1 MGAKRVSFCGYLCLL
16 LSLSL
21 LIVDLIRRHHAPKM
35 KITCNSKNVFISSG
49 ACTKT
54 ISHLLLTTTIRR
66 VQEAYQDKIKTT
78 CTKAR
83 AKCICSRLAQVTLN
97 CVLQRIKLSNA
108 HDHTNDR
115 QAINT
120 KSVLSSCYEWEQ
132 NNFMDAAC
140 EEIVRKFIV
149 YHFIVNPAL
158 VI

>member
-97 CVLQRIKLSNA
+97 WSCNELNYPMLMITLTTARPSTPSQ
-108 HDHTNDR
+108 
-115 QAINT
+115 
-120 KSVLSSCYEWEQ
+120 SSRRAMSGNKIISWTPR
-132 NNFMDAAC
+132 AK
-140 EEIVRKFIV
+140 R
-149 YHFIVNPAL
+149 
-158 VI
+158 